1 MSIFGSIFGG
11 VVKKGLDIVDQFVE
25 DKDKANQLKHELTL
39 RMLAV
44 TKNDPLCTRQGIAWT
59 FHLFMWGNKLLTGSF
74 PQDVIFKVGNTEVT
88 IGIIYLLIIAF
99 YFPFRAFEKIAKGWL
114 SA

>member
-59 FHLFMWGNKLLTGSF
+59 FHIFFWANKLLTGHF
-74 PQDVIFKVGNTEVT
+74 PQDKIFTFKGIDIT
-88 IGIIYLLIIAF
+88 IGLIYVLIIAF
-99 YFPFRAFEKIAKGWL
+99 YFPFRSFEKLFKG
-114 SA
+114 